1 MGKVRVLTEDLVSL
15 ISAGEVIENPSSI
28 VKELVENS
36 LDAGADMIDISIE
49 EGGIKTI
56 SVSDNGSGIL
66 KEDCQVCLQRYS
78 TSKVSVRADLE
89 EIATYGF
96 RGEALASIAS
106 VADVDIIT
114 QTSEDDTGTQIQS
127 RIGGKTTY
135 HEISRPRGTTVEA
148 RDLFKSVAA
157 RRKHLADPKV
167 ESQRI
172 QEVVMK
178 HAAIRPEIG
187 FRLIRDGETIIDVPP
202 NQAAT
207 DRIALL
213 WGSEIA
219 KALVNVDF
227 SSGDIRVKGFIA
239 RPPVSRGNRS
249 REYFSVVKRPV
260 TDDKLSRSLES
271 IFSSTLMKG
280 QYPICA
286 LDISVGLWKV
296 DVNVHPTKR
305 EVRILDIDE
314 VCEVMKKA
322 VRYSLG
328 ERDDRESIPSLED
341 SLGESLMESSGSSIQ
356 GSLSTDEAI
365 SHAEQLAAV
374 PLVEQTLLR
383 PVAEDMQKSIDV
395 SILGGVFKIV
405 GQIHN
410 LYILLEFEDGL
421 LIVDQH
427 AAHERILYEQL
438 RKEVNE
444 GTIAMQ
450 ELLQPF
456 VLSLNQKDAEQIL
469 SIADILN
476 DIGYTVSSFGGN
488 DISISTLPEV
498 FGRIASEK
506 ELMALVDRIIDL
518 GKLEARETFMD
529 ELVKVTACHSAI
541 RSGQPL
547 DAEEI
552 RNLLSDLS
560 KTKSKYNCCHGRP
573 SMLKILKEDIDRNVG
588 RMGPDAISRYRAR
601 HGLK

>member
-28 VKELVENS
+28 VKELIENS

-49 EGGIKTI
+49 EGGIRRI

-66 KEDCQVCLQRYS
+66 REDCKVCLQRYS

-89 EIATYGF
+89 EITTYGF

-106 VADVDIIT
+106 VADLKIT
-114 QTSEDDTGTQIQS
+114 TRTSEEETGTHIQS
-127 RIGGKTTY
+127 RIDGKATY
-135 HEISRPRGTTVEA
+135 HEISRPRGTTVET
-148 RDLFKSVAA
+148 RDLFKNIAA

-187 FRLIRDGETIIDVPP
+187 FRLIRDGETIIDNPP
-202 NQAAT
+202 NQSAT
-207 DRIALL
+207 DRIASL

-219 KALVNVDF
+219 TALVEVDF
-227 SSGDIRVKGFIA
+227 SSSNIRIKGFVA

-249 REYFSVVKRPV
+249 REYFSVVKRPI
-260 TDDKLSRSLES
+260 TDEKLSQSLES
-271 IFSSTLMKG
+271 VFSSTLMKG

-286 LDISVGLWKV
+286 LDISVDLSKI

-314 VCEVMKKA
+314 VCDVMKRA

-328 ERDDRESIPSLED
+328 ERDEREIVPSLED
-341 SLGESLMESSGSSIQ
+341 SLGETLLASSGSAIQ
-356 GSLSTDEAI
+356 SSLSTNEPI
-365 SHAEQLAAV
+365 SHADQLAAV
-374 PLVEQTLLR
+374 PLIEQTPLK
-383 PVAEDMQKSIDV
+383 PMTDDMQELIDV
-395 SILGGVFKIV
+395 PFLGGVFRIV

-427 AAHERILYEQL
+427 AAHERVLYEQL
-438 RKEVNE
+438 RKEVSE
-444 GTIAMQ
+444 GTIAVQ

-456 VLSLNQKDAEQIL
+456 ILNLNQKDAEQIL
-469 SIADILN
+469 EIADILD

-518 GKLEARETFMD
+518 GRLEARETFMD

-547 DAEEI
+547 NAEEI
-552 RNLLSDLS
+552 RDLLADLS

-573 SMLKILKEDIDRNVG
+573 SMLKILKEDIDRSVG